1 MSTST
6 IVEEAVEGYNEHKGE
21 DNAEVQRVL
30 ELPLPKKYQH
40 FMKDLRFDYISMK
53 DTTGKFKHH
62 YSSSYSATYTPAV
75 TKTIRL
81 AQELADISTALP
93 VEHTNAIYVRC
104 DKERVD
110 FMQALIMG
118 SNGTPY
124 GHGAYL
130 FDIHFED
137 SYPSVSPKVNLTT
150 TGHGKVRFNPN
161 LYACGKVCLSLLG
174 TWRGNAT
181 ENWDPKVSTLLQVL
195 VSIQSII
202 MAEEVYFNEPG
213 FEHEQGTEEGD
224 RKNEAYSNIVRYCN
238 IKYAMIDNIRNPPK
252 GFETVIR
259 RHFYLKKDEIL
270 EECRKWVKYA
280 TKREASYNGLIN
292 EHNNNWCT

>member
-1 MSTST
+1 M
-6 IVEEAVEGYNEHKGE
+6 VEEAVEGYNEHKGE
-21 DNAEVQRVL
+21 DSAEIQRVL
-30 ELPLPKKYQH
+30 ELPLPQKYKH

-53 DTTGKFKHH
+53 DSTGKFKHH
-62 YSSSYSATYTPAV
+62 YSSSYSATYTPPV

-130 FDIHFED
+130 FDIYFED
-137 SYPSVSPKVNLTT
+137 SYPTVSPKVNLTT

-213 FEHEQGTEEGD
+213 FEHEQGTE
-224 RKNEAYSNIVRYCN
+224 
-238 IKYAMIDNIRNPPK
+238 
-252 GFETVIR
+252 
-259 RHFYLKKDEIL
+259 
-270 EECRKWVKYA
+270 
-280 TKREASYNGLIN
+280 
-292 EHNNNWCT
+292 